1 MRLGLNLRYLG
12 SLGAGARPRESARY
26 VREAERLGFSVAWTA
41 EVFSSDT
48 VSLLGW
54 LAAQT
59 SRIDLGTAA
68 MQIPARTPAMTA
80 MTAAT
85 LDLLSEGR
93 FRLGLGVSGPQVA
106 EGWHGV
112 PFDKP
117 LARTREYV
125 DVVRMA
131 LERKALAYEGEHYR
145 LPLPDGPGKALQ
157 LGMRPRRKRI
167 PVYLA
172 AVGPANLR
180 LAGEIADGWLSVF
193 LQPEFAQESLAEL
206 RVGRERAG
214 AELDGFDVV
223 AAMPVA
229 TGGDLADCADRIRVF
244 TTHYVGGMGS
254 RRQNFYNRLMARTG
268 FPAEADQ
275 VQKLYLDG
283 QLRAATEA
291 VPQEYL
297 DRTALLGSPDR
308 IADRLQAYA
317 EAGVTTLSAMIFPDD
332 AEQGVATLRALAEA
346 VDKAGVGE

>member
-12 SLGAGARPRESARY
+12 NLGAGARPRESAQY
-26 VREAERLGFSVAWTA
+26 VREAERLGFSVAWAA

-68 MQIPARTPAMTA
+68 MQIPARTPVMTA

-112 PFDKP
+112 RFEKP

-125 DVVRMA
+125 DVVRLA
-131 LERKALAYEGEHYR
+131 LRRKAVAYDGEHYR

-157 LGMRPRRKRI
+157 LGMRPRRKDI

-172 AVGPANLR
+172 AVGPANMR

-193 LQPEFAQESLAEL
+193 FQPEFGRELLAEL
-206 RVGRERAG
+206 RTGRERGG
-214 AELDGFDVV
+214 ADLRGFDVV
-223 AAMPVA
+223 AAVPVA
-229 TGGDLADCADRIRVF
+229 TGGSLADCADRVRAF

-254 RRQNFYNRLMARTG
+254 RRHNFYNRLMARTG
-268 FPAEADQ
+268 FPDEAER

-283 QLRAATEA
+283 ELRAAIGA
-291 VPQEYL
+291 MPQEFL
-297 DRTALLGSPDR
+297 DRTALLGSTDR
-308 IADRLQAYA
+308 IADRLRAYA
-317 EAGVTTLSAMIFPDD
+317 EAGVTTLSAMIFPEHVD
-332 AEQGVATLRALAEA
+332 EGIATLRALAEA
-346 VDKAGVGE
+346 MDKAGVAD

>member
-12 SLGAGARPRESARY
+12 GLGAGARPRESAQY

-106 EGWHGV
+106 EGWHGAR
-112 PFDKP
+112 FDEP

-131 LERKALAYEGEHYR
+131 LRREVVAYDGEHYR
-145 LPLPDGPGKALQ
+145 LPLPDGPGKAVR
-157 LGMRPRRKRI
+157 LGMRPRRKHV

-172 AVGPANLR
+172 AVGPANVR

-193 LQPEFAQESLAEL
+193 FPPESGRDLLTEL
-206 RVGRERAG
+206 RIGRERTG
-214 AELDGFDVV
+214 ADLRGFDVV
-223 AAMPVA
+223 AAVPVA
-229 TGGDLADCADRIRVF
+229 TGDDLAGCTDRIRAF

-254 RRQNFYNRLMARTG
+254 RRHNYYNRLMARTS
-268 FPAEADQ
+268 FPDEAAR
-275 VQKLYLDG
+275 VRKLYLDG
-283 QLRAATEA
+283 EMRAAAEA
-291 VPQEYL
+291 MPQAYL
-297 DRTALLGSPDR
+297 ERTALLGSPGR

-317 EAGVTTLSAMIFPDD
+317 EAGVTTLSAMIFPTHVD
-332 AEQGVATLRALAEA
+332 QGIATLRTLAEA
-346 VDKAGVGE
+346 LDKAGVGD

>member
-12 SLGAGARPRESARY
+12 PLGAGARPRESAQY

-41 EVFSSDT
+41 EAFSSDA

-68 MQIPARTPAMTA
+68 MQIPARTPVMTA

-106 EGWHGV
+106 EGWHGAR
-112 PFDKP
+112 FEKP

-125 DVVRMA
+125 DIVRMV
-131 LERKALAYEGEHYR
+131 LRRETVTYDGEHYR
-145 LPLPDGPGKALQ
+145 LPLPDGPGKAIQ
-157 LGMRPRRKRI
+157 LGMRPRRKQV

-172 AVGPANLR
+172 AVGPANIR
-180 LAGEIADGWLSVF
+180 LAGEIADGWLSIF
-193 LQPEFAQESLAEL
+193 FQPEFGQEFLAEL
-206 RVGRERAG
+206 RAGRERTG
-214 AELDGFDVV
+214 ADLRGFDVV
-223 AAMPVA
+223 AAVPVA
-229 TGGDLADCADRIRVF
+229 TGGDLADCADRVRAF

-254 RRQNFYNRLMARTG
+254 RRHNFYNRLMARTG
-268 FPAEADQ
+268 FPVEAEQ

-283 QLRAATEA
+283 ELRAATQA
-291 VPQEYL
+291 MPQEFL
-297 DRTALLGSPDR
+297 DRTALLGSTDR
-308 IADRLQAYA
+308 IADRLRAYA
-317 EAGVTTLSAMIFPDD
+317 EAGVTTLSAMIFPDHV
-332 AEQGVATLRALAEA
+332 EQGIATLRTLAEA
-346 VDKAGVGE
+346 MDKAGVGD

>member
-12 SLGAGARPRESARY
+12 SLGAGARPRESAQY

-41 EVFSSDT
+41 EAFSSDT

-106 EGWHGV
+106 EGWHGAR
-112 PFDKP
+112 FEKP

-125 DVVRMA
+125 DIVRMV
-131 LERKALAYEGEHYR
+131 LQRKTVAYDGEHYR
-145 LPLPDGPGKALQ
+145 LPLPDGPGKAVQ
-157 LGMRPRRKRI
+157 LGMRPRRGHVPI
-167 PVYLA
+167 YLA
-172 AVGPANLR
+172 AVGPANTR

-193 LQPEFAQESLAEL
+193 FQPEFGQESLAEL
-206 RVGRERAG
+206 RTGRERKG
-214 AELDGFDVV
+214 ADLRGFDVV
-223 AAMPVA
+223 AAVPVV
-229 TGGDLADCADRIRVF
+229 TGGDLADCADRVRAF

-254 RRQNFYNRLMARTG
+254 RRHNFYNRLMARTG
-268 FPAEADQ
+268 FPDEAEK

-283 QLRAATEA
+283 ELRAATE
-291 VPQEYL
+291 VMPQEFL
-297 DRTALLGSPDR
+297 DRTALLGHPDR

-317 EAGVTTLSAMIFPDD
+317 EAGVTTLSAMIFP
-332 AEQGVATLRALAEA
+332 EHVEEGIATLRTLAQAL
-346 VDKAGVGE
+346 DRAGVGD

>member
-12 SLGAGARPRESARY
+12 PLGAGARPQESARY

-41 EVFSSDT
+41 EAFSSDA

-85 LDLLSEGR
+85 LDLLCEGR

-106 EGWHGV
+106 EGWHGSR
-112 PFDKP
+112 FEKP

-125 DVVRMA
+125 DIVRMV
-131 LERKALAYEGEHYR
+131 LQRETVTYDGEHYR

-157 LGMRPRRKRI
+157 LGMRPRRRQV

-172 AVGPANLR
+172 AIGPANVR

-193 LQPEFAQESLAEL
+193 FQPESGQEFLTEL
-206 RVGRERAG
+206 RAGRERTG
-214 AELDGFDVV
+214 ADLRGFDVV
-223 AAMPVA
+223 AAVPVA
-229 TGGDLADCADRIRVF
+229 TGDDLADCADRVRAF

-254 RRQNFYNRLMARTG
+254 REHNFYNRLMARTG
-268 FPAEADQ
+268 FPGEAEQ
-275 VQKLYLDG
+275 VQRLYLAG
-283 QLRAATEA
+283 EPRAAAEA
-291 VPQEYL
+291 VPREFL
-297 DRTALLGSPDR
+297 DRTALLGPTDR

-317 EAGVTTLSAMIFPDD
+317 GAGVTTLSAMIFADH
-332 AEQGVATLRALAEA
+332 AEQGIATLRTLAEA
-346 VDKAGVGE
+346 LDKAAVGD

>member
-12 SLGAGARPRESARY
+12 TLGAGARPRESAQY

-106 EGWHGV
+106 EGWHGAR
-112 PFDKP
+112 FDKP

-125 DVVRMA
+125 DIVRLA
-131 LERKALAYEGEHYR
+131 LQRKTVAYDGEHYP

-157 LGMRPRRKRI
+157 LGMRPRRKHVPI
-167 PVYLA
+167 YLA
-172 AVGPANLR
+172 AVGPANMR

-193 LQPEFAQESLAEL
+193 FQPESGPESLAEL
-206 RVGRERAG
+206 RTGRERKG
-214 AELDGFDVV
+214 ADLRGFDVV
-223 AAMPVA
+223 AAVPVA
-229 TGGDLADCADRIRVF
+229 TGENLADCADRVRAF

-254 RRQNFYNRLMARTG
+254 RRHNFYTRLMARTG
-268 FPAEADQ
+268 FAAEAEQ
-275 VQKLYLDG
+275 VQNLYLDG
-283 QLRAATEA
+283 KLRAATA
-291 VPQEYL
+291 AMPQEFL
-297 DRTALLGSPDR
+297 DRTALLGSTDR
-308 IADRLQAYA
+308 IADRLHAYA
-317 EAGVTTLSAMIFPDD
+317 EAGVTTLSAMIFP
-332 AEQGVATLRALAEA
+332 ERVEEGIATLRTLAEA
-346 VDKAGVGE
+346 MDKAGVGD